1 MAPVTSP
8 QNSTIK
14 LIRSLSEKKFRQE
27 SGLFVVEGWSMLDRA
42 RKEGWVP
49 EHLLSTEP
57 ISAWGATQPLMVSEK
72 IMEGLSGQN
81 NPHSAL
87 GTFRQRYAM
96 EVTPQGVWVALEDM
110 RDPGNLGTI
119 IRTAD
124 AVAASGVIL
133 VGQSCDPF
141 SRDCVRATTG
151 SIFGVPL
158 THMETDTFIA
168 LCKEWRGDVVG
179 THLKGTEDFRRTY
192 KKPTLLAMGSETR
205 GLSAELSEACKTLVS
220 IPMPGGAESL
230 NVATATALILYEAVK
245 PHVTVGT

>member
-1 MAPVTSP
+1 MAPVTSL
-8 QNSTIK
+8 QNPTIK

-27 SGLFVVEGWSMLDRA
+27 SGLFVAEGWDMLDRA
-42 RKEGWVP
+42 RKAGWVP

-57 ISAWGATQPLMVSEK
+57 ISPWGKTQPILVSEK

-81 NPHSAL
+81 NAL
-87 GTFRQRYAM
+87 TVVAAFKQRYAT
-96 EVTPQGVWVALEDM
+96 EVKPQGVWVALEDM

-124 AVAASGVIL
+124 AVAASGIVL

-151 SIFGVPL
+151 SIFGIPL
-158 THMETDTFIA
+158 VRTEADVFIA
-168 LCKEWRGDVVG
+168 LCKTWQGDVVG
-179 THLKGTEDFRRTY
+179 THLKATEDFRRTY
-192 KKPTLLAMGSETR
+192 KSPTLLVMGSEGH
-205 GLSAELSEACKTLVS
+205 GLSDELAEACKTLVR

-230 NVATATALILYEAVK
+230 NVATATALMLYE
-245 PHVTVGT
+245 TGR

>member
-1 MAPVTSP
+1 MVPVTSL
-8 QNSTIK
+8 QNPTIK

-27 SGLFVVEGWSMLDRA
+27 LGLFVAEGWDMLDRA
-42 RKEGWVP
+42 RKAGWAP

-57 ISAWGATQPLMVSEK
+57 ISAWGETQPLLVSEK

-87 GTFRQRYAM
+87 ATFKQRFQS
-96 EVTPQGVWVALEDM
+96 EITQKGVWVALEDM

-124 AVAASGVIL
+124 AVAASGIIL

-158 THMETDTFIA
+158 VRMEADAFIA
-168 LCKEWRGDVVG
+168 LCKNWQGDVVG
-179 THLKGTEDFRRTY
+179 THLKATEDFRRAY
-192 KKPTLLAMGSETR
+192 KSPTLLVMGSER
-205 GLSAELSEACKTLVS
+205 PGLSDELAKACNALVRIS
-220 IPMPGGAESL
+220 MPGGAESL
-230 NVATATALILYEAVK
+230 NVATATALMLYEIHRVQLK
-245 PHVTVGT
+245 

>member
-1 MAPVTSP
+1 MAPVTSL
-8 QNSTIK
+8 QNPTIK

-27 SGLFVVEGWSMLDRA
+27 SGLFVAEGWDMLDRA

-57 ISAWGATQPLMVSEK
+57 ISSWGEMQPTYITEK

-87 GTFRQRYAM
+87 ATFKQRYVT
-96 EVTPQGVWVALEDM
+96 EVAPRGVWVALEDM

-124 AVAASGVIL
+124 AVAASGIIL
-133 VGQSCDPF
+133 LGQSCDPF

-158 THMETDTFIA
+158 VRMDVDAFVA
-168 LCKEWRGDVVG
+168 QCKKWQGDVVG
-179 THLKGTEDFRRTY
+179 AHLKATEDFRRTY
-192 KKPTLLAMGSETR
+192 KSSTLLVMGSEGR
-205 GLSAELSEACKTLVS
+205 GLSDELAEACKIMVR
-220 IPMPGGAESL
+220 IPMPGAAESL
-230 NVATATALILYEAVK
+230 NVATATALMLFEAIK
-245 PHVTVGT
+245 P

>member
-1 MAPVTSP
+1 MVPVTSL
-8 QNSTIK
+8 QNPTIK

-27 SGLFVVEGWSMLDRA
+27 SGLFLAAGWDMLDRA

-57 ISAWGATQPLMVSEK
+57 ISAWGETQPLLVSEK
-72 IMEGLSGQN
+72 IMASLSGQSN
-81 NPHSAL
+81 AL
-87 GTFRQRYAM
+87 TVVAAFKQRYAG
-96 EVTPQGVWVALEDM
+96 EITPQGAWVALEDM

-124 AVAASGVIL
+124 AVAASGIIL

-158 THMETDTFIA
+158 VRMEAEAFIA
-168 LCKEWRGDVVG
+168 LCKSWPGDVVG
-179 THLKGTEDFRRTY
+179 THLKATEDFRRTY
-192 KKPTLLAMGSETR
+192 KSPALLVMGSERR
-205 GLSAELSEACKTLVS
+205 GLSDELAEACRTLVR

-230 NVATATALILYEAVK
+230 NVATATALMLYEAVK
-245 PHVTVGT
+245 P

>member
-1 MAPVTSP
+1 MVPVTSL
-8 QNSTIK
+8 QNPTIK

-27 SGLFVVEGWSMLDRA
+27 SGLFLAEGRDMLDRA

-57 ISAWGATQPLMVSEK
+57 ISSWGETQPNLVSEK

-87 GTFRQRYAM
+87 ATFKQRYVT
-96 EVTPQGVWVALEDM
+96 EVTRQGVWVALEDM

-158 THMETDTFIA
+158 VRMEAGDFIA
-168 LCKEWRGDVVG
+168 LCKSWQGDVVG
-179 THLKGTEDFRRTY
+179 AHLKATEDFRRSY
-192 KKPTLLAMGSETR
+192 EAATLLAMGSEKS
-205 GLSAELSEACKTLVS
+205 GLSEELAAACKTLVR
-220 IPMPGGAESL
+220 IPMPGAAESL
-230 NVATATALILYEAVK
+230 NVATATALMLYEVIK
-245 PHVTVGT
+245 P

>member
-1 MAPVTSP
+1 MVPVTSL
-8 QNSTIK
+8 QNPTIK

-27 SGLFVVEGWSMLDRA
+27 SGLFVAEGWDMLDRA

-57 ISAWGATQPLMVSEK
+57 ISAWGETQPLLVNEK

-81 NPHSAL
+81 NPHTAL
-87 GTFRQRYAM
+87 ATFKQRFASD
-96 EVTPQGVWVALEDM
+96 VTQNGVWVALEDM

-119 IRTAD
+119 IRTSD
-124 AVAASGVIL
+124 AVAASGIIL

-158 THMETDTFIA
+158 VRMEADAFVA
-168 LCKEWRGDVVG
+168 LCKNWQGDVVG
-179 THLKGTEDFRRTY
+179 THLKAIENFRRTY
-192 KKPTLLAMGSETR
+192 KSPTLLVMGSER
-205 GLSAELSEACKTLVS
+205 LGLSDELAAACKTLVR
-220 IPMPGGAESL
+220 IPMRGGAESL
-230 NVATATALILYEAVK
+230 NVATATALMLYETSK
-245 PHVTVGT
+245 

>member
-8 QNSTIK
+8 QNPTIK

-27 SGLFVVEGWSMLDRA
+27 TGLFVAEGWEMLDRA
-42 RKEGWVP
+42 RKAGWVP
-49 EHLLSTEP
+49 EHLVSTEP
-57 ISAWGATQPLMVSEK
+57 ISAWGETRPLLVTEK

-87 GTFRQRYAM
+87 ATFKQHY
-96 EVTPQGVWVALEDM
+96 ETDVIQKGIWVALEDL

-133 VGQSCDPF
+133 VGQSCDPY
-141 SRDCVRATTG
+141 SGECVRATTG

-158 THMETDTFIA
+158 VRMETEAFIA
-168 LCKEWRGDVVG
+168 VCKTWQGDVAG
-179 THLKGTEDFRRTY
+179 SHLKATEDFRRTY
-192 KKPTLLAMGSETR
+192 KSPALLVMGSERR
-205 GLSAELSEACKTLVS
+205 GLSEELAAACSILVR

-230 NVATATALILYEAVK
+230 NVATATALMLYEAVK
-245 PHVTVGT
+245 P